1 MCCAE
6 AAGGGLFCYQGDSS
20 GGAALGAVE
29 VFSEGGGVAR
39 PDGVYRAAL
48 TGPGFEVFVVF
59 LELGEEEAEFVE
71 GFGCERRA
79 WLVRISQGK
88 RCGEEETQE
97 HTYPVVLVVELAAH
111 QLSHFLKVLL
121 CLVECVLQRA
131 RLFEL
136 VGSPVTLV
144 GKHE

>member
-1 MCCAE
+1 M
-6 AAGGGLFCYQGDSS
+6 
-20 GGAALGAVE
+20 
-29 VFSEGGGVAR
+29 
-39 PDGVYRAAL
+39 

-71 GFGCERRA
+71 GFG
-79 WLVRISQGK
+79 
-88 RCGEEETQE
+88 
-97 HTYPVVLVVELAAH
+97 YPVVLVVELAAH